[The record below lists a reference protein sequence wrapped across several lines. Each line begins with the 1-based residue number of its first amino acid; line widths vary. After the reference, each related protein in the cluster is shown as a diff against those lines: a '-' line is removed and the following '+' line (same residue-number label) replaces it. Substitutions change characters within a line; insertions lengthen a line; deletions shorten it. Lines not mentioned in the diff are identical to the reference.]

1 MEHLVLIVLAII
13 LYLLATGSFSARL
26 LLADKN
32 DISLLHPTA
41 LATGALGAVLHA
53 LLLYGQ
59 LLGHNGLNLGFFNAG
74 SLVGW
79 LMVLLVLVAALRR
92 PVENLAVFILP
103 IGAVALFLAAILGG
117 PPASGVRPTAGL
129 EAHIL
134 TSMLA
139 YAVLS
144 VAALQALLLAFQD
157 HQLRN
162 RHPTGLIRYMPP
174 LRIMEEILFQVLWAG
189 FVLLSLSLAT
199 GVVFLDDIFA
209 QHLVHKTTLSVTAW
223 IVFAIL
229 LFGRIQF
236 GWRGRTAIRWTM
248 GGFLALML
256 AYFGTKLVLELIL
269 QR

>member
-13 LYLLATGSFSARL
+13 FYLLAAGSFSARL
-26 LLADKN
+26 LLADRS
-32 DISLLHPTA
+32 DASILQPAA
-41 LATGALGAVLHA
+41 LAAGALGALVHA
-53 LLLYGQ
+53 LLLHAQ
-59 LLGHNGLNLGFFNAG
+59 LLGDSGLNLGFFNAG

-79 LMVLLVLVAALRR
+79 LMVLLVLLAALRR

-103 IGAVALFLAAILGG
+103 IGAIALFLGEVLGG
-117 PPASGVRPTAGL
+117 PAQTARATAGL

-144 VAALQALLLAFQD
+144 LAALQALLLAFQD

-174 LRIMEEILFQVLWAG
+174 LRIMEEILFQILWAG

-199 GVVFLDDIFA
+199 GVIFLENIFA
-209 QHLVHKTTLSVTAW
+209 QHLVHKTTLSVAAW
-223 IVFAIL
+223 VVFAIL
-229 LFGRIQF
+229 LFGRIRF
-236 GWRGRTAIRWTM
+236 GWRGRKAIRWTM

>member
-1 MEHLVLIVLAII
+1 MEHLVLIVFTIV
-13 LYLLATGSFSARL
+13 LYLLAAGSFSARL
-26 LLADKN
+26 LLADSG
-32 DISLLHPTA
+32 DVSLLQPAA
-41 LATGALGAVLHA
+41 LAAGALGALLHA

-59 LLGHNGLNLGFFNAG
+59 ILGQNGLSLGFFNAG

-79 LMVLLVLVAALRR
+79 LMALVILLAALRR

-103 IGAVALFLAAILGG
+103 ISALALFLAAVMGS
-117 PPASGVRPTAGL
+117 PATPAARATAGL

-139 YAVLS
+139 YSILS
-144 VAALQALLLAFQD
+144 VGALQALLLAFQD

-162 RHPTGLIRYMPP
+162 RHPTGLVRYMPP
-174 LRIMEEILFQVLWAG
+174 LRIMEEILFQILWAG

-199 GVVFLDDIFA
+199 GVIFLENIFA
-209 QHLVHKTTLSVTAW
+209 QHLVHKTTLSVAAW
-223 IVFAIL
+223 VVFAIL
-229 LFGRIQF
+229 LFGRMQF
-236 GWRGRTAIRWTM
+236 GWRGRKAIRWTM
-248 GGFLALML
+248 GGFVALML